1 MWNQNLVLGKEFVYM
16 AITEQFLEQYK
27 SFETVLRGIL
37 GPDMT
42 VLRYEDQSSNPEK
55 LRMCRLVRNFLQ
67 HTPDA
72 AGFIVPT
79 DEMRRFLK
87 QEAVRVAAQA
97 EKAKDLSYRP
107 APIKLTHTWQY
118 AFRLFTKSGAD
129 WLPVVDDKSQLI
141 GVLTMDTL
149 FAALGSG
156 KDITANLVQ
165 NCYPAKGWKKT
176 LDDFVVCNCEDI
188 LPCIPLDKVILVRGG
203 KYSGV
208 IDLR

>member
-1 MWNQNLVLGKEFVYM
+1 MT
-16 AITEQFLEQYK
+16 ITAQYLEQYK
-27 SFETVLRGIL
+27 SLEAVLRGIL

-42 VLRYEDQSSNPEK
+42 VLRYEDQSSDPEK

-79 DEMRRFLK
+79 EEMRRFLK
-87 QEAVRVAAQA
+87 QEAVRVAAQS

-107 APIKLTHTWQY
+107 APVKLSHTWQY

-129 WLPVVDDKSQLI
+129 WLPVVDDKSQLV
-141 GVLTMDTL
+141 GVLTKDAL
-149 FAALGSG
+149 FLALALSSG

-165 NCYPAKGWKKT
+165 SCHPAKGWKKT
-176 LDDFVVCNCEDI
+176 LDEYVVCDCEDI
-188 LPCIPLDKVILVRGG
+188 LPCVPLDRVILVRGR

>member
-1 MWNQNLVLGKEFVYM
+1 MT
-16 AITEQFLEQYK
+16 ITAQFLEQYK
-27 SFETVLRGIL
+27 SLEVILRSIL

-42 VLRYEDQSSNPEK
+42 VLRYEDQIPNPEK

-79 DEMRRFLK
+79 EEMRLFLK
-87 QEAVRVAAQA
+87 HETARVAAQA
-97 EKAKDLSYRP
+97 EKAKNLSYRP
-107 APIKLTHTWQY
+107 APIKLSHTWQQ
-118 AFRLFTKSGAD
+118 AFRLFVKAGAD
-129 WLPVVDDKSQLI
+129 WLPVVDDKSQLV
-141 GVLTMDTL
+141 GVLTKDTL

-188 LPCIPLDKVILVRGG
+188 LPCVPLDKVILVRGG

>member
-1 MWNQNLVLGKEFVYM
+1 MT
-16 AITEQFLEQYK
+16 ITAQFLEQYK
-27 SFETVLRGIL
+27 SLEAVLRSIL

-42 VLRYEDQSSNPEK
+42 VLRYEDQSSDPEK

-72 AGFIVPT
+72 AGFIIPT
-79 DEMRRFLK
+79 EEMHRFLK

-107 APIKLTHTWQY
+107 VPIRLSHTWRQ
-118 AFRLFTKSGAD
+118 AFRLFAKSGAD
-129 WLPVVDDKSQLI
+129 WLPVVDEKSQLV
-141 GVLTMDTL
+141 GVLTKDAL
-149 FAALGSG
+149 FLALSSG
-156 KDITANLVQ
+156 KDITATFVQ
-165 NCYPAKGWKKT
+165 SCYPTKGWKKT

-188 LPCIPLDKVILVRGG
+188 LPCAPLDKVILVRSG